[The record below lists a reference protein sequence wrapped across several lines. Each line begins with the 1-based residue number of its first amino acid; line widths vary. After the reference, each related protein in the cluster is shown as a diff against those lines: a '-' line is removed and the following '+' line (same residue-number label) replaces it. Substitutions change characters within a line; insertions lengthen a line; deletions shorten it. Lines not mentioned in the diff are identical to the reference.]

1 MKDKHIKFFAF
12 IFILLLPTTALAQ
25 QLNFFELKTKTFQS
39 MKEVFSAKNSSE
51 EFKMKIKALQLEYIK
66 NFKDI
71 LASEQIP
78 LDTFQNLENLILQ
91 AENRINA
98 NDVYYDACNLS
109 RTCFL
114 FGVATF
120 FLFEVILPF
129 SLYLAEIFAGAVFAF
144 FSLSLF
150 WAVDC

>member
-1 MKDKHIKFFAF
+1 MKKQYVKLFAV

-71 LASEQIP
+71 LASEKIP

-98 NDVYYDACNLS
+98 DSYDGWYEACDLTYGYYSAALIMYIADL
-109 RTCFL
+109 L
-114 FGVATF
+114 
-120 FLFEVILPF
+120 
-129 SLYLAEIFAGAVFAF
+129 
-144 FSLSLF
+144 
-150 WAVDC
+150 